1 MVSGAGLSTCLT
13 IEESKA
19 LLAICR
25 AGKLYDVER
34 WIASGKSICTP
45 PSIKKAPLQ
54 VAVDTGF
61 HSLVELLARNEP
73 RQEQKDRALQEAVD
87 SKRLDMVEALVG
99 NGARI
104 QAVLL
109 VDVLLTWD
117 RELMQFFF
125 DRGADPV
132 TGNPFLVAFHNKVQR
147 ALRPFVDYKKAHP
160 EFADALQAQADRALR
175 HFASQADLKWISL
188 MMWAGANPRSLGPDL
203 DDKYA
208 DDPDCHTTALREA
221 CSKGSL
227 DALKKLKPDPR
238 LDNLSDLLQ
247 AAALSDSK
255 ELIDYLLHLGAQ
267 PNDKPNG
274 GSSALDRCLWHLPWE
289 DRNTF
294 ISKQLASKYALAGG
308 FARIER
314 LLEAGAQWRP
324 SDPDD
329 GMKSVRQMLC
339 KCEPAVTV
347 ALMKLFAKYKAAP
360 EDLLEELLDTPRMR
374 GHLSTIGMKL

>member
-1 MVSGAGLSTCLT
+1 MSGLLT
-13 IEESKA
+13 IDEGKA
-19 LLAICR
+19 LLALCR
-25 AGKLYDVER
+25 AGKLYGIER

-45 PSIKKAPLQ
+45 PSIKRTPLLT
-54 VAVDTGF
+54 AIDTGF

-73 RQEQKDRALQEAVD
+73 RQEQKDRALVEAVKG
-87 SKRLDMVEALVG
+87 KRLDMVQVLVE

-104 QAVLL
+104 QAVSLE
-109 VDVLLTWD
+109 DVLLTWD
-117 RELMQFFF
+117 RELMQFFL

-132 TGNPFLVAFHNKVQR
+132 TDNPFMIAFQNKVQR

-160 EFADALQAQADRALR
+160 EVADALQAQADRALR
-175 HFASQADLKWISL
+175 HFAGQADMKWISL
-188 MMWAGANPRSLGPDL
+188 LMWAGANPRGLGPDL
-203 DDKYA
+203 DDRYA
-208 DDPDCHTTALREA
+208 DDPECHTTALREA
-221 CSKGSL
+221 CSKGSP
-227 DALKKLKPDPR
+227 DALKKLKPDPH

-294 ISKQLASKYALAGG
+294 TSKQLASKYALAGG

-347 ALMKLFAKYKAAP
+347 TLMKLFAKYKAAP

-374 GHLSTIGMKL
+374 GHLSTIGMKM

>member
-1 MVSGAGLSTCLT
+1 MVCGAGMSACLT

-19 LLAICR
+19 LLALCR

-34 WIASGKSICTP
+34 WIASGKSIITA
-45 PSIKKAPLQ
+45 PSIKKTPLLT
-54 VAVDTGF
+54 AIDTGF
-61 HSLVELLARNEP
+61 HSLVVLLARDEP
-73 RQEQKDRALQEAVD
+73 RQEQKDRALREAVE
-87 SKRLDMVEALVG
+87 SRRIDMVEALVE

-104 QAVLL
+104 QAVPLE
-109 VDVLLTWD
+109 DVLLTWD
-117 RELMQFFF
+117 RQLMQFFL

-132 TGNPFLVAFHNKVQR
+132 TGNPFMIAFQNKVQR

-160 EFADALQAQADRALR
+160 EFADSLQAQADRALR
-175 HFASQADLKWISL
+175 HFAGQADMKWISL
-188 MMWAGANPRSLGPDL
+188 LTWAGANPRSLGPEL
-203 DDKYA
+203 DDRYA

-247 AAALSDSK
+247 SAALSDSK

-289 DRNTF
+289 DRNRFT
-294 ISKQLASKYALAGG
+294 SKQLASKYALAGG

-347 ALMKLFAKYKAAP
+347 TIMKLFAKYKAAP

>member
-1 MVSGAGLSTCLT
+1 MASTLT
-13 IEESKA
+13 IDESKA
-19 LLAICR
+19 FLAFCR
-25 AGKLYDVER
+25 SGRLYDVDR
-34 WIASGKSICTP
+34 WIAAGKSIVTHPSTKRTP
-45 PSIKKAPLQ
+45 LLTAI
-54 VAVDTGF
+54 DTGF
-61 HSLVELLARNEP
+61 HSLVELLARNES
-73 RQEQKDRALQEAVD
+73 RQEQKDRALREAVE
-87 SKRLDMVEALVG
+87 SRRLDMIEVLVE
-99 NGARI
+99 NGARM
-104 QAVLL
+104 QAVPLG
-109 VDVLLTWD
+109 DVLLTWD
-117 RELMQFFF
+117 RQVMQFFL

-132 TGNPFLVAFHNKVQR
+132 TGNPFLIAFHNKVQR

-160 EFADALQAQADRALR
+160 ELADSLQAQADRALR
-175 HFASQADLKWISL
+175 HFAGQADMKWISL

-203 DDKYA
+203 DDRYA

-294 ISKQLASKYALAGG
+294 ISKQLASRYALMGG

-324 SDPDD
+324 SEPDG

-347 ALMKLFAKYKAAP
+347 ALVKLFAKYKAAS
-360 EDLLEELLDTPRMR
+360 EELLEELLDTPRMR

>member
-1 MVSGAGLSTCLT
+1 M
-13 IEESKA
+13 
-19 LLAICR
+19 
-25 AGKLYDVER
+25 
-34 WIASGKSICTP
+34 IAF
-45 PSIKKAPLQ
+45 Q
-54 VAVDTGF
+54 
-61 HSLVELLARNEP
+61 
-73 RQEQKDRALQEAVD
+73 
-87 SKRLDMVEALVG
+87 
-99 NGARI
+99 
-104 QAVLL
+104 
-109 VDVLLTWD
+109 
-117 RELMQFFF
+117 
-125 DRGADPV
+125 
-132 TGNPFLVAFHNKVQR
+132 NKVQR

-160 EFADALQAQADRALR
+160 EVADALQTQADRALR
-175 HFASQADLKWISL
+175 HFAGQADMKWISL
-188 MMWAGANPRSLGPDL
+188 LMWAGANPRALGPDL
-203 DDKYA
+203 DDRYA
-208 DDPDCHTTALREA
+208 DDPECHTTALREA
-221 CSKGSL
+221 CSKGSP
-227 DALKKLKPDPR
+227 DALKKLKPDPH

-294 ISKQLASKYALAGG
+294 TSKQLASKYALAGG

-347 ALMKLFAKYKAAP
+347 TLMKLFAKYKAAP

-374 GHLSTIGMKL
+374 GHLSTIGMKM

>member
-1 MVSGAGLSTCLT
+1 MASTLT
-13 IEESKA
+13 IDESKTF
-19 LLAICR
+19 LAFCR
-25 AGKLYDVER
+25 SGRLYDVDQ
-34 WIASGKSICTP
+34 WIAAGKSIVTH
-45 PSIKKAPLQ
+45 PSIKRTPLLT
-54 VAVDTGF
+54 AIDTGF
-61 HSLVELLARNEP
+61 HSLVELLARNES
-73 RQEQKDRALQEAVD
+73 RQEQKDRALREAVE
-87 SKRLDMVEALVG
+87 SRRLDMIEVLVE

-104 QAVLL
+104 QAVPLS
-109 VDVLLTWD
+109 DVLLTWD
-117 RELMQFFF
+117 RQVMQFFL

-132 TGNPFLVAFHNKVQR
+132 TGNPFLIAFHNKVQR
-147 ALRPFVDYKKAHP
+147 ALRPFVDYRKAHP
-160 EFADALQAQADRALR
+160 EVADSLQAQADRALR
-175 HFASQADLKWISL
+175 HFAGQGDLKWISL
-188 MMWAGANPRSLGPDL
+188 MMWAGAIPRRLGPDL
-203 DDKYA
+203 DDRYA
-208 DDPDCHTTALREA
+208 DDPDGHTTALREA

-247 AAALSDSK
+247 AAALSESK

-267 PNDKPNG
+267 ANDKPNG

-324 SDPDD
+324 SDPDG

-347 ALMKLFAKYKAAP
+347 ALVKLFAKYKAAP
-360 EDLLEELLDTPRMR
+360 EELLEELLDTPRMR